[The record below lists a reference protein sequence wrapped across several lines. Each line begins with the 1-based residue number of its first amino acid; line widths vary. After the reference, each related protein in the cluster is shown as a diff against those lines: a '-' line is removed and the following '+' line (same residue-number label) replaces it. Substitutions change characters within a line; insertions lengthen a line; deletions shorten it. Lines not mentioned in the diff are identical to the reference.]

1 VLEVPSGVWA
11 DAVSRRVLLAVAP
24 CLGAAGFGL
33 WTVAPSYPAFAA
45 GFVLWGMQ
53 GALQSGALEALVYE
67 ELDRAGAAPRFADV
81 IGRATATGTVA
92 SAAAIGLAGPVHAAG
107 GFAAVGAASVL
118 ACLAAAAVGAGLP
131 EHRQAGGDR
140 ASSDDDARGMGVLL
154 REGVA
159 LVRIDRRVRAAL
171 LLVPAVWAVWGAL
184 DEYAP
189 LLAVEAGAD
198 VAAVPWLVLV
208 VYVGV
213 AAGGLLGG
221 PASRLGPRGL
231 AAALAGAAV
240 ALAAGALLGIPWGFL
255 CLGVAFCGFQ
265 AVSVVAEARL
275 QDAITGPARAT
286 VTSLAGLATE
296 VASVAVFAAY
306 AAGSTA
312 FGHAT
317 LFVLFAA
324 CLPPDRG
331 GDGRSSRRYPG
342 SAPTAWAAE
351 RSRSMRPRRTIL
363 PDGVRGT
370 ASTISWR
377 RTRL

>member
-11 DAVSRRVLLAVAP
+11 DAVSRRALLAVAP
-24 CLGAAGFGL
+24 CLGAAAFGL

-92 SAAAIGLAGPVHAAG
+92 SAVAIGLAGPVHAAG
-107 GFAAVGAASVL
+107 GFAAVGAGSVL
-118 ACLAAAAVGAGLP
+118 ACLTAAAVGAGFP
-131 EHRQAGGDR
+131 EHRERATRGAPPAPGDGGAG
-140 ASSDDDARGMGVLL
+140 SEDDPRGMAVLL
-154 REGVA
+154 GEGLA
-159 LVRIDRRVRAAL
+159 LVRADRRVRAAL
-171 LLVPAVWAVWGAL
+171 LVVPAVWAIWGAL

-189 LLAVEAGAD
+189 LLAVEGGAD

-213 AAGGLLGG
+213 AAGGLLAG
-221 PASRLGPRGL
+221 PAGRLGPRGL
-231 AAALAGAAV
+231 AAGLAGAAL
-240 ALAAGALLGIPWGFL
+240 ALAAGALLGSPWGFV
-255 CLGVAFCGFQ
+255 CLGVAFGAFQ
-265 AVSVVAEARL
+265 AVSVAAEAHL

-286 VTSLAGLATE
+286 VTSLAGLLTE
-296 VASVAVFAAY
+296 IGSLAVFAAY
-306 AAGSTA
+306 AAGSAA

-324 CLPPDRG
+324 AYLPVAVAVAARAGANRAAPRRPA
-331 GDGRSSRRYPG
+331 GRSARAR
-342 SAPTAWAAE
+342 
-351 RSRSMRPRRTIL
+351 
-363 PDGVRGT
+363 
-370 ASTISWR
+370 
-377 RTRL
+377 